1 MFSRILV
8 ATDLSPASMEVVN
21 CLGGLRTLGAKE
33 AILVNCLNVRPI
45 WPFVE
50 QLKDFVGSGLETQKR
65 MLEEQGFTTTVEI
78 VPGVPHIEINRLAT
92 EKKCSIIVIGSHGHT
107 LSSEI
112 LLGGVASE
120 VIHHHASVPVLVIR
134 LKIFEKNGQM
144 VCEIGTRNFI
154 EHILF
159 PTDFSDNAEHA
170 FTYVEKSVES
180 GVKRVTLLHVQ
191 DRARIEKHLEHRLD
205 EFNKIDKERL
215 ERLKAELQKKG
226 ATDVRI
232 ELPYGSPVREILKQ
246 ARETGVS
253 LIIMGSQGRGFISEV
268 FLGSVSHNVARHAPV
283 SVLLIPALR

>member
-50 QLKDFVGSGLETQKR
+50 QLKDLVGSDLETQKR

-92 EKKCSIIVIGSHGHT
+92 KKNCSVIVVGSHGHT

-120 VIHHHASVPVLVIR
+120 VIHHASVPVLVIR
-134 LKIFEKNGQM
+134 LKIREKNGQI
-144 VCEIGTRNFI
+144 VCEIGTSNFI

-170 FTYVEKSVES
+170 FTYVEKAVES
-180 GVKRVTLLHVQ
+180 GAKRVTLLHVQ
-191 DRARIEKHLEHRLD
+191 DKARIEKHLEHRLD
-205 EFNKIDKERL
+205 EFNKIDRERL
-215 ERLKAELQKKG
+215 ERLKMELQKKG

-232 ELPYGSPVREILKQ
+232 ELPYGSPVRKILKQ

-268 FLGSVSHNVARHAPV
+268 FLGSVGHNVARHAPV
-283 SVLLIPALR
+283 SVLLIPAFRQ